1 MDLLERRWFFEGMI
15 NRITLLLFIG
25 LAYSQFNYQ
34 LEENI
39 PYYDDDNN
47 IRCELDIYYPE
58 NKKDFPTIVW
68 FHGGGLKSGNK
79 YIADRLKNQEVAII
93 SANYRF
99 FPIVSTKQVIS
110 DAAAAVAW
118 AFNNI
123 NDYGGNEKLIFV
135 SGHSAGGY
143 LTSMVGLDKSWLAK
157 YKIDSDKIA
166 GLIPFSGHT
175 ITHFTVREEM
185 GITDRN
191 KVIVD
196 SMAPLYHV
204 RKNAS
209 PYVII
214 TGNRDLELLGR
225 YEENAYMARMMRLT
239 GHQGTIIY
247 ELDGYGHSMVE
258 PALPLLLKFVKEQT
272 SKILEE

>member
-1 MDLLERRWFFEGMI
+1 MGCWVDLRMVRYI
-15 NRITLLLFIG
+15 SLLLFIG

-68 FHGGGLKSGNK
+68 FHGGGLKAGNK

-166 GLIPFSGHT
+166 GLIPFSGHA

-204 RKNAS
+204 RKNAP

-239 GHQGTIIY
+239 GHQSTIIY

-258 PALPLLLKFVKEQT
+258 PALPLLLKFLKEQT
-272 SKILEE
+272 RKILEEENN

>member
-1 MDLLERRWFFEGMI
+1 MTKHV
-15 NRITLLLFIG
+15 TLLIFIG
-25 LAYSQFNYQ
+25 LAYSQINYQ
-34 LEENI
+34 FEENI
-39 PYYDDDNN
+39 SYYDDVNN

-58 NKKDFPTIVW
+58 NEKDFPTIVW
-68 FHGGGLKSGNK
+68 FHGGGLKRGNK
-79 YIADRLKNQEVAII
+79 YIADKLKNQEVAII
-93 SANYRF
+93 AANYRF
-99 FPIVSTKQVIS
+99 FPFVSTKQVIS

-123 NDYGGNEKLIFV
+123 KDYGGNEKLIFV

-143 LTSMVGLDKSWLAK
+143 LTSMVGLDKSWLNK

-175 ITHFTVREEM
+175 ITHFTVREEI
-185 GITDRN
+185 GIIDRN

-196 SMAPLYHV
+196 SMAPLFHV
-204 RKNAS
+204 RKNAP

-225 YEENAYMARMMRLT
+225 YEENAYMARMMKLT
-239 GHQGTIIY
+239 GHQSTVIY
-247 ELDGYGHSMVE
+247 ELDGYGHNMVE
-258 PALPLLLKFVKEQT
+258 PALPLLLKFVKERT
-272 SKILEE
+272 SKILKRENN

>member
-1 MDLLERRWFFEGMI
+1 MVRYISLF
-15 NRITLLLFIG
+15 LFIG
-25 LAYSQFNYQ
+25 LAYSQFTYQ

-39 PYYDDDNN
+39 PYYDDVNN

-58 NKKDFPTIVW
+58 NKENFPTIVW
-68 FHGGGLKSGNK
+68 FHGGGLKQGNK
-79 YIADRLKNQEVAII
+79 SIADRLKNQEVAIV

-99 FPIVSTKQVIS
+99 FPNVSTKQVIS

-118 AFNNI
+118 TFNNI
-123 NDYGGNEKLIFV
+123 KDYGGNQKLIFV

-143 LTSMVGLDKSWLAK
+143 LTSMLGLDKSWLKK
-157 YKIDSDKIA
+157 YKIDADRIA

-175 ITHFTVREEM
+175 ITHFTVREEL
-185 GITDRN
+185 GITDKN

-204 RKNAS
+204 RKSAP

-225 YEENAYMARMMRLT
+225 YEENAYMVRMMRLT
-239 GHQGTIIY
+239 GHQNTIIY
-247 ELDGYGHSMVE
+247 ELDGYGHNMVE
-258 PALPLLLKFVKEQT
+258 PALPLLLKVVKEQT
-272 SKILEE
+272 KIILKKLK